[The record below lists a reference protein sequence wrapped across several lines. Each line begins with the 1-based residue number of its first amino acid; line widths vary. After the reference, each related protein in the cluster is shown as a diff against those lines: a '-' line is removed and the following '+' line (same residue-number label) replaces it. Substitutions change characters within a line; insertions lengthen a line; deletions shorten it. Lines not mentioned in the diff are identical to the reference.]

1 MHKRVRVLLEQ
12 DLGGLGPRHM
22 GNGRIDGIDS
32 FIRKWQLPTEQA
44 LSMDKKID
52 EDMKFDLILDALS
65 NLWDNFVT
73 THAKDVT

>member
-1 MHKRVRVLLEQ
+1 MEESE
-12 DLGGLGPRHM
+12 
-22 GNGRIDGIDS
+22 GIDA
-32 FIRKWQLPTEQA
+32 FIRKWQLAPKQA
-44 LSMDKKID
+44 LSANNKID